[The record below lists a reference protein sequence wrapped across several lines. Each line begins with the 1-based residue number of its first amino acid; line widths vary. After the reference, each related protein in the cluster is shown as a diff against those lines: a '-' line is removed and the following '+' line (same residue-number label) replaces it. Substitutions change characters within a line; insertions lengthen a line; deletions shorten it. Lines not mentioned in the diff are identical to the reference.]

1 MKLLS
6 YLRVGISAGLID
18 TIALDT
24 INGLM
29 YDVQP
34 AAVMTAARAD
44 MDAAE
49 RDAARAAMVRE
60 TLR

>member
-6 YLRVGISAGLID
+6 YLRVGISAGLIG
-18 TIALDT
+18 TVTLDT

-34 AAVMTAARAD
+34 AAVMTAARED
-44 MDAAE
+44 MDAAA
-49 RDAARAAMVRE
+49 RDAARATMVRD
-60 TLR
+60 TLI